1 MLYLIMNSNKSCI
14 FIFLNLL
21 LYIPISSEV
30 ISLPFKIKFS
40 KFQLFYNSTIFL
52 NDYFRKELIAEFDI
66 GSPPQKINGLIEYST
81 CFWFKKDKSDDLK
94 KYSPKKSSSLEKG
107 NKYEINPNYQHYL
120 DIFYFQG
127 INETNKL
134 DFLLENYKKDSNDTY
149 IPIIGINSPLSF
161 TYTTY
166 IYYSC
171 PNFFGDLKSKKY
183 INKTIWSIKYNNKNE
198 GEIIIGN
205 ELFEYNPIKYP
216 KSKYSTLYFKTSL
229 SIFFESIYVQDNWYN
244 TEYINKNDSK
254 FEITTAEFNINFGFI
269 IGTKE
274 YKEYIDKYFFNK
286 LIKRNIC
293 IVDLIKYASNNNTN
307 KQFNNTYFYVYSC
320 YKREFEGQTSERH
333 PSINH
338 FNDFPNL
345 VFSSKTIEYDFKLT
359 KDDLFEQISGRYYF
373 FVIFPKNST
382 DNKKNNRK
390 EVWYLGEPFYK
401 KYPFSVNLDSKTI
414 GFYVDKIHNYKNI
427 NNINKTQDVNKT
439 NVDYNFKGK
448 INNVVKYIIEIIVGI
463 MLLFIAYYIG
473 VTVRDKRRKRA
484 NELKDDNYEYLPEK
498 NKSINDVP
506 DDSKKQQIELNSKLG
521 LQ

>member
-1 MLYLIMNSNKSCI
+1 MNSNKSCI

-21 LYIPISSEV
+21 LFIPISSGT

-40 KFQLFYNSTIFL
+40 KFQLFYNSTNFL
-52 NDYFRKELIAEFDI
+52 NDYFKKELIGEFNI
-66 GSPPQKINGLIEYST
+66 GSPPQKINGLIDYST
-81 CFWFKKDKSDDLK
+81 CFWFKKDKSNDMK
-94 KYSPKKSSSLEKG
+94 KYSPKKSSSLELG
-107 NKYEINPNYQHYL
+107 NKYEFNRNYINYL

-134 DFLLENYKKDSNDTY
+134 DFLLENYKKESNDTY

-161 TYTTY
+161 SYTTY
-166 IYYSC
+166 IYNSC
-171 PNFFGDLKSKKY
+171 PNFFGDLKLKKL
-183 INKTIWSIKYNNKNE
+183 INKTIWSIKYNNKYE

-216 KSKYSTLYFKTSL
+216 KSKFSTIYFKINL
-229 SIFFESIYVQDNWYN
+229 SIFFESIYVQGNSYN
-244 TEYINKNDSK
+244 TEDFNKNDSK
-254 FEITTAEFNINFGFI
+254 FEITSADININSGFI

-274 YKEYIDKYFFNK
+274 YKKYIDKYFFNK
-286 LIKRNIC
+286 LMKRNIC
-293 IVDLIKYASNNNTN
+293 RVDLIKYVSKNYTN
-307 KQFNNTYFYVYSC
+307 IQFNNTYFYVYSC
-320 YKREFEGQTSERH
+320 YKREFEGQASERH
-333 PSINH
+333 PSTNH
-338 FNDFPNL
+338 FNGFPNL
-345 VFSSKTIEYDFKLT
+345 VFSSKTLEYDFKLT

-390 EVWYLGEPFYK
+390 EIWYLGEPFYK
-401 KYPFSVNLDSKTI
+401 KYSFSVNLDSKTI

-427 NNINKTQDVNKT
+427 NNVKNFNKTQDVNKT
-439 NVDYNFKGK
+439 NMDYNFKGK
-448 INNVVKYIIEIIVGI
+448 INNVFKYIIEIIVGI
-463 MLLFIAYYIG
+463 ILLFIAYYIG
-473 VTVRDKRRKRA
+473 VTVREKRRKRA